1 MIVESRREARRSN
14 AALLATS
21 LRREQWAKNFLLFA
35 GLLFGGRLLEP
46 DAVLKAIA
54 AFAVF
59 CALSS
64 AIYLVNDIWDRD
76 ADRRHPLKQT
86 RPIASGEIGVRLAG
100 WSAAILIAGAT
111 AVAWV
116 LNSVF
121 GAIAT
126 GYVLLLLLYSTTLKH
141 IVILDVLAIAGGFVL
156 RAVAGAVAVT
166 VPIGSWLLVCTT
178 LLALVPGAQQA
189 APRACPSRRWRT
201 SPSAHPRAVQ
211 PLSTRSDDLG
221 CHCFHAD
228 CLHSLYLEC
237 RNGTAPGHAFS
248 WFHRAVCALRNLPIS
263 LFGASET
270 RGGQSGGNAADRPPI
285 AGMRGIMGRYRGP
298 SYVLANRTLTYATR
312 DRGSRDAHTPI
323 IQYAPPE
330 SRSCEPGRR
339 PSSRTTG
346 G

>member
-1 MIVESRREARRSN
+1 VIVESRREARRSN

-111 AVAWV
+111 TVAWV

-178 LLALVPGAQQA
+178 LLALFLALSKRRHELVLLGDGAPHHRRILAQDSPYLLDQMISVVTASTLIAYTVFTLSAETAQRLGTPFLGFTVPFVLYGIF
-189 APRACPSRRWRT
+189 RY
-201 SPSAHPRAVQ
+201 
-211 PLSTRSDDLG
+211 
-221 CHCFHAD
+221 
-228 CLHSLYLEC
+228 LYLV
-237 RNGTAPGHAFS
+237 HQK
-248 WFHRAVCALRNLPIS
+248 
-263 LFGASET
+263 
-270 RGGQSGGNAADRPPI
+270 RGGGSPAEMLLTDRPLLVCVALWAGTVVLLMYSPI
-285 AGMRGIMGRYRGP
+285 GR
-298 SYVLANRTLTYATR
+298 
-312 DRGSRDAHTPI
+312 
-323 IQYAPPE
+323 
-330 SRSCEPGRR
+330 
-339 PSSRTTG
+339 
-346 G
+346 